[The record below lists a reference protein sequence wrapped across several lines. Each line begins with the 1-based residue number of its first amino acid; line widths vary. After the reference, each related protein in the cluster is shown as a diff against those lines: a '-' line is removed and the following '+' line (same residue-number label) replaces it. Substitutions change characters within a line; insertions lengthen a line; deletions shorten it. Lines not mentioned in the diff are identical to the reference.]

1 MEEKRKNSGFAYKG
15 KTKNRAIL
23 YTLIP
28 CHVVPKCRIFVFS
41 DKRILYNQKLFVI
54 LPTNYGLLQLGELAN
69 NCEL

>member
-1 MEEKRKNSGFAYKG
+1 MLSQNAEAFA
-15 KTKNRAIL
+15 
-23 YTLIP
+23 
-28 CHVVPKCRIFVFS
+28 FS